1 MTTTV
6 TRRDLFKFGG
16 LAALGVAGA
25 STLAGCGQPKT
36 VAEAAAE
43 KGLADTGAATGPAFL
58 APQEPITD
66 FAETHEYDVVV
77 VGAGESGLSAVHTA
91 LEAGARVACVQN
103 INAAQTTGN
112 MAASIDLTQTDEAA
126 VQACVSFI
134 NWKSDYRSNR
144 DLVNIWAHNSQEALA
159 WWAEEAAKGGV
170 ESKPHDAVLSYNGY
184 DIHLHANTYF
194 HVEGNHNAAATVIAE
209 NLAAAGAEF
218 FYNMP
223 CKQLATDESGAVTGA
238 ICEDADGAHH
248 LFTATKGVI
257 LACGDYSSNQE
268 MLDYYAPDTK
278 GFSLFTDFRDGSA
291 LVAGMNAGAIMTP
304 HTHTKMIHG
313 EPAAV
318 RLEMPFLFV
327 DQEGNRFMDETC
339 CRMGYMNNFARP
351 YLAKAGFADSTAAKF
366 FSLVPANWESYYE
379 EWKAASPYDISQ
391 YNGDNKVNPEKW
403 ITADTIEGLAE
414 AMNAY
419 AAEND
424 WKLTNIDA
432 AALADTVARY
442 NELCA
447 AGRDEDFGKAAKYL
461 VPIEGVFG
469 TAASSYLISMSYS
482 LVGIIVALLLYDIS
496 KRLGVTVVIFAAI
509 KGAEQVFVI
518 WGKGVAEAM
527 AAAGM
532 NAGAQD
538 AVIAVA
544 VVAMMLA
551 ATLILLSE
559 KELASRWGVR
569 ILDAGGLVE
578 KTPEELR
585 RDERAAE
592 LAEHA
597 RLTPRETEILAL
609 VAQGKNGPAIMQELF
624 IAEGTFKAH
633 MSHIYEK
640 CGVAN
645 RRELVALLG
654 AK

>member
-91 LEAGARVACVQN
+91 LEGRGARGLRAEYR
-103 INAAQTTGN
+103 AAPDHRQHGRLHRPHPDRR
-112 MAASIDLTQTDEAA
+112 SA

-223 CKQLATDESGAVTGA
+223 CKQLQTDESGAVTGA

-257 LACGDYSSNQE
+257 LACGDYSSTRE

-278 GFSLFTDFRDGSA
+278 GLLAVHRLPRRLGSGGRHERRSHHDA
-291 LVAGMNAGAIMTP
+291 AHPHQDDPRRAGGRGAWKCPSSSSTRRA
-304 HTHTKMIHG
+304 TASWTR
-313 EPAAV
+313 PAA
-318 RLEMPFLFV
+318 
-327 DQEGNRFMDETC
+327 
-339 CRMGYMNNFARP
+339 A
-351 YLAKAGFADSTAAKF
+351 
-366 FSLVPANWESYYE
+366 W
-379 EWKAASPYDISQ
+379 
-391 YNGDNKVNPEKW
+391 
-403 ITADTIEGLAE
+403 
-414 AMNAY
+414 
-419 AAEND
+419 
-424 WKLTNIDA
+424 
-432 AALADTVARY
+432 
-442 NELCA
+442 
-447 AGRDEDFGKAAKYL
+447 
-461 VPIEGVFG
+461 
-469 TAASSYLISMSYS
+469 
-482 LVGIIVALLLYDIS
+482 
-496 KRLGVTVVIFAAI
+496 
-509 KGAEQVFVI
+509 
-518 WGKGVAEAM
+518 
-527 AAAGM
+527 
-532 NAGAQD
+532 
-538 AVIAVA
+538 
-544 VVAMMLA
+544 
-551 ATLILLSE
+551 AT
-559 KELASRWGVR
+559 
-569 ILDAGGLVE
+569 
-578 KTPEELR
+578 
-585 RDERAAE
+585 
-592 LAEHA
+592 
-597 RLTPRETEILAL
+597 
-609 VAQGKNGPAIMQELF
+609 
-624 IAEGTFKAH
+624 
-633 MSHIYEK
+633 
-640 CGVAN
+640 
-645 RRELVALLG
+645 
-654 AK
+654 